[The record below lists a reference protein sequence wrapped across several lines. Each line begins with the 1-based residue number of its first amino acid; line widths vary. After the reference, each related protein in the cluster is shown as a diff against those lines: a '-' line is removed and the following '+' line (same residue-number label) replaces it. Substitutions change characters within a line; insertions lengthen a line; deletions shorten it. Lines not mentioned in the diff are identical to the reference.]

1 MTKRYSI
8 LQKRLQELKSQL
20 NEISRDKHDDD
31 DDDDVEDQ
39 NKIQILDFEQRLGF
53 VRTLLSAEIASRP
66 TKPHHLV
73 HMSQIFHELEAAY
86 LEDGFKTRSF
96 DDHDNSSTCSCTESC
111 LNDDGEVQNDDEDDD
126 GDGED
131 EDEDEDGSSSSSSSG
146 SPVFEDVDPESN
158 MVTMKNSKAEDDN
171 KVAVVEFGGGKVVSV
186 EQETASF
193 EQRKRESDVV
203 DEKRLGRGG
212 IGYFSGGLASGMVL
226 GMALM
231 GFAIVTF
238 SGCFRYGG
246 DQYGNFLT
254 PT

>member
-20 NEISRDKHDDD
+20 NEISRDKHN
-31 DDDDVEDQ
+31 DDDVEDQ

-86 LEDGFKTRSF
+86 LDGFKTTSF

-111 LNDDGEVQNDDEDDD
+111 LNDDGEIQNDDEDDG

-131 EDEDEDGSSSSSSSG
+131 EDGSSSSSSSSSG
-146 SPVFEDVDPESN
+146 SPVFEDVDPEIN
-158 MVTMKNSKAEDDN
+158 TVTMKNSEAEDDN
-171 KVAVVEFGGGKVVSV
+171 KLAVVEFRGGKVVSV

-193 EQRKRESDVV
+193 EERKRESDIV

-231 GFAIVTF
+231 GFAMVTF

-246 DQYGNFLT
+246 EQCGNFLT